1 MEDLNRAGILEFT
14 SGGLVIYPTE
24 TFYALGCLA
33 TIHPAVERI
42 FAVKGRPTDK
52 PLPLI
57 VADWGMCE
65 RFLRMRP
72 EEEELA
78 RKFWP
83 GSLSIV
89 VDVDPRV
96 STLARDLDGRSAV
109 RMTPHVI
116 AAELCRAAGAPL
128 VSSSANRSGQP
139 PVSVP
144 GDLDPELVRQSGALV
159 VDAQPWPAGGQPS
172 TMVRVVARNAVRMVR
187 VGAVSAEE
195 ISAAGFEV
203 VSEYKIF

>member
-1 MEDLNRAGILEFT
+1 MGELNRAGVLELT
-14 SGGLVIYPTE
+14 RGGLVIYPTE

-33 TIHPAVERI
+33 TIHSAVERI
-42 FAVKGRPTDK
+42 FAVKGRPADK

-57 VADWGMCE
+57 VSDWDMCG

-83 GSLSIV
+83 GPLSIV
-89 VDVDPRV
+89 LDVDPSV
-96 STLARDLDGRSAV
+96 SPLARDRRGHSAV

-116 AAELCRAAGAPL
+116 AAELCRGAGAPL

-139 PVSVP
+139 PASAP
-144 GDLDPELVRQSGALV
+144 ADLDPELVRESGALV
-159 VDAQPWPAGGQPS
+159 VDSRPWPAGGLPS
-172 TMVRVVARNAVRMVR
+172 TLVHVVASNAVSLVR
-187 VGAVSAEE
+187 AGAVSVRDL
-195 ISAAGFEV
+195 SAAGFEV
-203 VSEYKIF
+203 VSEFKNF

>member
-1 MEDLNRAGILEFT
+1 MDELSRAGVRELV
-14 SGGLVIYPTE
+14 SGRAIIYPTE

-42 FAVKGRPTDK
+42 FAFKGRPTDK

-57 VADWGMCE
+57 VSDWGMCQ

-72 EEEELA
+72 QEEELA

-89 VDVDPRV
+89 VDVDQAV
-96 STLARDLDGRSAV
+96 SPLARDAHGCSAV
-109 RMTPHVI
+109 RMTPHIV
-116 AAELCRAAGAPL
+116 AAELCRGAGAPL

-139 PVSVP
+139 PASDP
-144 GDLDPELVRQSGALV
+144 ADLDPELVRQSGALV
-159 VDAQPWPAGGQPS
+159 VDSRPWPAGGLPS
-172 TMVRVVARNAVRMVR
+172 TLVRVVASNAVSMLR
-187 VGAVSAEE
+187 VGAVSVDDLVK
-195 ISAAGFEV
+195 AGFEV
-203 VSEYKIF
+203 VFGYKNF

>member
-1 MEDLNRAGILEFT
+1 VDTLNQAAVVEFT
-14 SGGLVIYPTE
+14 RGGLVIYPTE
-24 TFYALGCLA
+24 TFYALGCMA

-42 FAVKGRPTDK
+42 FAVKGRPTGK

-57 VADWGMCE
+57 VSDWEMCE

-89 VDVDPRV
+89 VEVDPDV
-96 STLARDLDGRSAV
+96 SPLARDEYGRSAV
-109 RMTPHVI
+109 RMTPHLV
-116 AAELCRAAGAPL
+116 AAELCRGAGAPL

-139 PVSVP
+139 PVCTP
-144 GDLDPELVRQSGALV
+144 RDLDPEVVRQSGMV
-159 VDAQPWPAGGQPS
+159 VDCRPWPAGGQPS
-172 TMVRVVARNAVRMVR
+172 TLVRVVAQNAVRMVR
-187 VGAVSAEE
+187 SGAVSAEE